1 MRLIVLSIFCICITF
16 TTAIGFKGKIEG
28 IPSVNELYHTKNKI
42 VPNGDNYNNRISVDL
57 YPLDSFTPISTV
69 VDSKYNFKF
78 NNLEPGEYELLVNSY
93 DFGFEQNRFKIIAD
107 EESIV
112 AYEHGIGQE
121 TYNTTSLTNLNEKP
135 LSIKYL
141 ATKEFYEYHGGSLSD
156 LLMNSPFRFIFKNK
170 YMTIVFTA
178 CLVIMA
184 APYILQVVSPEF
196 AAELNQIQTQT
207 AKERLG
213 EKVIE
218 SPEPTIKST
227 GVNKSQGAKK
237 RR

>member
-1 MRLIVLSIFCICITF
+1 M
-16 TTAIGFKGKIEG
+16 
-28 IPSVNELYHTKNKI
+28 NELYHTKNKI

-121 TYNTTSLTNLNEKP
+121 TYNTTSLL
-135 LSIKYL
+135 I
-141 ATKEFYEYHGGSLSD
+141 
-156 LLMNSPFRFIFKNK
+156 LMK
-170 YMTIVFTA
+170 TIVYQVS
-178 CLVIMA
+178 C
-184 APYILQVVSPEF
+184 YKRILRIS
-196 AAELNQIQTQT
+196 
-207 AKERLG
+207 RR
-213 EKVIE
+213 E
-218 SPEPTIKST
+218 S
-227 GVNKSQGAKK
+227 
-237 RR
+237 

>member
-1 MRLIVLSIFCICITF
+1 M
-16 TTAIGFKGKIEG
+16 
-28 IPSVNELYHTKNKI
+28 NELYHTKNKI

-121 TYNTTSLTNLNEKP
+121 TYNTTSLLILMKTIVYQV
-135 LSIKYL
+135 SCY
-141 ATKEFYEYHGGSLSD
+141 KEFYEYHGGSLSD
-156 LLMNSPFRFIFKNK
+156 LLMNSPFGFIFKNK

-213 EKVIE
+213 EKLSSHLNLQLIYRC
-218 SPEPTIKST
+218 
-227 GVNKSQGAKK
+227 NKSQGAK
-237 RR
+237 RDDSQ